1 LLEETE
7 KQNRGKCDI
16 NNNNN
21 SLNNKNYR
29 RIMEK
34 RVNQKPKLHKNN
46 KEDIFMFLFYVSGL
60 GRY

>member
-34 RVNQKPKLHKNN
+34 RVKQKTKLHKNS